1 MFSWVSLSILFCL
14 LKEPVLCFVD
24 TYSFLF
30 LDFMKFYSFP
40 LHSVPLTLFRLIDYQ
55 CLDLRVSKNIII
67 RQVLQK
73 QTPKCRSN
81 GKNAGF
87 LKKNMWFFFPVFSIP
102 WYLLRLPRRVLT
114 LDSNLSWLPLPAGT
128 QTTSLPYIVLQSQA
142 SPMDQCDL
150 LVTELASSLITQF
163 QIYLQLKGKKRILF
177 LPLGWYTMMSFVTNP
192 FFLFARCVQ
201 TEGVHIA

>member
-1 MFSWVSLSILFCL
+1 MSRLESFKEHNNKAGITKTNSQV
-14 LKEPVLCFVD
+14 LKQWQE
-24 TYSFLF
+24 
-30 LDFMKFYSFP
+30 
-40 LHSVPLTLFRLIDYQ
+40 R
-55 CLDLRVSKNIII
+55 RVS
-67 RQVLQK
+67 
-73 QTPKCRSN
+73 
-81 GKNAGF
+81 
-87 LKKNMWFFFPVFSIP
+87 KKNMWFFFPVFSIP

-150 LVTELASSLITQF
+150 PVTELASSLITQF

-177 LPLGWYTMMSFVTNP
+177 LLLGWYTMMSFVTNP